1 MIDQEMKY
9 DEALQLAAKCHE
21 MGASNRAP
29 MIVASERKV
38 RSLGVHLFDKCEYL
52 LIYGLNI
59 PYWEILVVSG
69 CTRQGL
75 QWFLLVSR
83 VTAVRAGRGRADV
96 PLRVPRVLGPFP
108 G

>member
-1 MIDQEMKY
+1 M
-9 DEALQLAAKCHE
+9 
-21 MGASNRAP
+21 R
-29 MIVASERKV
+29 RV
-38 RSLGVHLFDKCEYL
+38 RLFGKCEYL

-75 QWFLLVSR
+75 QWFLLVSG
-83 VTAVRAGRGRADV
+83 VTAVRAGRGRVDV